1 MKASM
6 MLSPIKLYSLFGKI
20 PLALIL
26 HVLIITVDVIYMLN
40 FIDSE
45 NDFMAAMQQ
54 VWYKELL
61 DPKLKVDDIS
71 L

>member
-61 DPKLKVDDIS
+61 DPKLKVDDI
-71 L
+71 